1 VEWREL
7 TVTTALQDYLDWPGA
22 QQVFR
27 VVRRVVTKRTGEVR
41 WETVYGVTSLRPT
54 QITAVQLLRV
64 LRQHWHI
71 ENRSHWVRD
80 VTFGEDACQVRSG
93 SLPQVM
99 AALRNTVIGLLRQ
112 TGASNLAAARRYYA
126 ANPAAALALL
136 GITVDN

>member
-1 VEWREL
+1 MEWREL
-7 TVTTALQDYLDWPGA
+7 TVTPALQDYLDWPGA

-27 VVRRVVTKRTGEVR
+27 VVRRVVIKRTGEVR
-41 WETVYGVTSLRPT
+41 RETVYGVTSLRPT
-54 QITAVQLLRV
+54 QLTAAQLLRV

-80 VTFGEDACQVRSG
+80 VTFGEDASQVRSG

-112 TGASNLAAARRYYA
+112 TGAPNLAAARRYYA

-136 GITVDN
+136 GILVEN

>member
-1 VEWREL
+1 M
-7 TVTTALQDYLDWPGA
+7 TTALQDYLDWPGA

-27 VVRRVVTKRTGEVR
+27 VERRVVTKRTGEVR
-41 WETVYGVTSLRPT
+41 RETVYGVTSLPPT
-54 QITAVQLLRV
+54 RITAAQLLRV

-80 VTFGEDACQVRSG
+80 VTFGEDASRVRSG
-93 SLPQVM
+93 SLPQIM

-112 TGASNLAAARRYYA
+112 TGAPNLAAARRYYA